1 MKAINKFIPVFFL
14 FGFQLIINAQDKV
27 PPPNSNN
34 PTAKGV
40 VGPGTPSSPIDMYI
54 YILGIVAIMLIIF
67 FSKKYTPKKI

>member
-27 PPPNSNN
+27 PPPNSSAN
-34 PTAKGV
+34 AKGI
-40 VGPGTPSSPIDMYI
+40 VGPGVQSSPVDMYI